1 MEHPEAGRF
10 FRAQIDCW
18 ILNDLKESHPKAQE
32 EDEMIDFN
40 FTDEQEMF
48 RKAAREFA
56 ENRVAPF
63 VPEMEKTG
71 KVPPDLVKAL
81 AEAEMMAITI
91 PEEYGGLGLGFV
103 ARMIALEEISRVST
117 ATAMMLQVFAL
128 GIDPIVRF
136 GTEEQKQKYLPQ
148 LATGERLATVA
159 VTEPTG
165 GSDPT
170 GGRTTYVKDGSDFIV
185 TGRKCFIT
193 NAHIADTITVLA
205 KDETNPKAF
214 SALIIEKG
222 TAGFKATHEEHKVG
236 MKGCNTGELSLEK
249 CRVPAEQLLGQEG
262 KGLRVSM
269 SAIGDVGRGG
279 MVGCAVG
286 LQTACL
292 EASIKFANE
301 RILYGKPISNLQAI
315 QMKLAEMK
323 IDLEAGRLLAYR
335 AAAMQDRGEMSSN
348 EFAVAKYFTTEAAQK
363 AAKMAVDIH
372 GGYGCMEEYAVTRY
386 LRDAFILGP
395 SAGTSDIMKV
405 IIARW
410 ALS

>member
-1 MEHPEAGRF
+1 
-10 FRAQIDCW
+10 
-18 ILNDLKESHPKAQE
+18 
-32 EDEMIDFN
+32 MIDFT

-56 ENRVAPF
+56 ESRVAPF
-63 VPEMEKTG
+63 IPEMEQTG

-81 AEAEMMAITI
+81 GEAEMMAITI

-103 ARMIALEEISRVST
+103 ARMIALEEISRIST

-136 GTEEQKQKYLPQ
+136 GTEEQKRKYLPE
-148 LATGERLATVA
+148 LATGKRLASVA

-214 SALIIEKG
+214 SALIVEKG
-222 TAGFKATHEEHKVG
+222 TEGFRATHEEHKVG

-249 CRVPAEQLLGQEG
+249 CRVPAAQLLGQEG
-262 KGLRVSM
+262 KGLRVTM

-279 MVGCAVG
+279 MVGCAIG
-286 LQTACL
+286 LHTACL

-301 RILYGKPISNLQAI
+301 RVLYGKPISNLQAI
-315 QMKLAEMK
+315 QMKLAEMR

-335 AAAMQDRGEMSSN
+335 AAAMQDRGEASSN
-348 EFAVAKYFTTEAAQK
+348 EYAVAKYFTTETAQK

-405 IIARW
+405 IVARW

>member
-1 MEHPEAGRF
+1 
-10 FRAQIDCW
+10 
-18 ILNDLKESHPKAQE
+18 
-32 EDEMIDFN
+32 MIDFT

-63 VPEMEKTG
+63 IPEMEKTG

-136 GTEEQKQKYLPQ
+136 GTEGQKQKYLPK
-148 LATGERLATVA
+148 LATGERLASVA

-193 NAHIADTITVLA
+193 NAHIADTVTVLA

-214 SALIIEKG
+214 SALLIEKG
-222 TAGFKATHEEHKVG
+222 IEGFRATHEEHKLG

-279 MVGCAVG
+279 MVGCAIG
-286 LQTACL
+286 LQAACL

-410 ALS
+410 TLS

>member
-1 MEHPEAGRF
+1 
-10 FRAQIDCW
+10 
-18 ILNDLKESHPKAQE
+18 
-32 EDEMIDFN
+32 MIDFT

-63 VPEMEKTG
+63 IPEMEKTG

-103 ARMIALEEISRVST
+103 ARMIALEEISRIST

-136 GTEEQKQKYLPQ
+136 GTEEQKRKYLPQ
-148 LATGERLATVA
+148 LATGERLASVA

-193 NAHIADTITVLA
+193 NAHIANTITVLA
-205 KDETNPKAF
+205 KSETDPKAF
-214 SALIIEKG
+214 SALIVEKG
-222 TAGFKATHEEHKVG
+222 TEGFKATHEEHKVG

-249 CRVPAEQLLGQEG
+249 CRVPAQQLLGPEG
-262 KGLRVSM
+262 KGLRVTM
-269 SAIGDVGRGG
+269 AAIGDVGRGG
-279 MVGCAVG
+279 MVGCAIG
-286 LQTACL
+286 LHTACL

-301 RILYGKPISNLQAI
+301 RVLYGKPISNLQAI

-348 EFAVAKYFTTEAAQK
+348 EYAVAKYFTTETAQK